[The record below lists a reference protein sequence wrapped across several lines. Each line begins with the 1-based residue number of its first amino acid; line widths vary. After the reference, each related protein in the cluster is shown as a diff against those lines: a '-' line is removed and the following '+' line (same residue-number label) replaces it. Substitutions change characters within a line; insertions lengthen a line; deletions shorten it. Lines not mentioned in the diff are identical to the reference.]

1 LLPEVPGE
9 MKEKKVLKDM
19 TKMKE
24 REEATEVEAMEKE
37 GIAGSGIMN
46 GINDVKEKSIGYG
59 IEHAKVLR
67 SAAASSIMNSVR

>member
-1 LLPEVPGE
+1 

-24 REEATEVEAMEKE
+24 AEATEVEAMEKE

-67 SAAASSIMNSVR
+67 GGAVSSIMNSVR